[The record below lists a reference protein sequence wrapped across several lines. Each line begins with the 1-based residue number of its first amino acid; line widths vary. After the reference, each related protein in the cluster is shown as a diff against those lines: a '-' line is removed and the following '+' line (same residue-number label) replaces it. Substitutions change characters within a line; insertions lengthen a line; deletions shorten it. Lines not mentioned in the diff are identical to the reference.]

1 MNLRRGLFIF
11 MLLSLGVSFLVVRQS
26 LTPEALNVIFD
37 LDWSIA
43 AWIVPAILAAWCCD
57 AGRFLMVSK
66 AMGYRISFWRG
77 LTLTWLNYFGSAIT
91 PLQVGGG
98 PFQVYV
104 LYAQDKIPVGSGMAI
119 TMLRT
124 LMSTFML
131 SLLAPSALWLAP
143 ELLARYGLA
152 RGIYFYVCCL
162 SVVLWC
168 IVLSSVFRPR
178 WIQKVVGFFALRLKR
193 FHRLRKLPVLSIY
206 RRVGREM
213 MNYSHNL
220 RQAFHPGR
228 RRYCFLA
235 FLLSCGYLF
244 CIFSVLPIMVRALG
258 LSVPFDQAVSAQAML
273 MFTLY
278 FIPTPGGSGVAEGGA
293 AALFGMLV
301 PHSLAGVMAV
311 AWRFFTEHVAI
322 LIGGLV
328 ALRLIGLGRAG
339 QLIAGEETNLEK
351 KVQDE

>member
-26 LTPEALNVIFD
+26 LTPEALHVIFD

-66 AMGYRISFWRG
+66 AMGYRISLWRG
-77 LTLTWLNYFGSAIT
+77 LALTWLNYFGSAIT

-104 LYAQDKIPVGSGMAI
+104 LYAQDQIPVGSGMAI

-152 RGIYFYVCCL
+152 RGIYLLSVSGAMVHRAIICL
-162 SVVLWC
+162 SPALDPESGRVFCLAAQTVSSVEKTPC
-168 IVLSSVFRPR
+168 PVDLSS
-178 WIQKVVGFFALRLKR
+178 
-193 FHRLRKLPVLSIY
+193 S
-206 RRVGREM
+206 
-213 MNYSHNL
+213 
-220 RQAFHPGR
+220 
-228 RRYCFLA
+228 
-235 FLLSCGYLF
+235 
-244 CIFSVLPIMVRALG
+244 
-258 LSVPFDQAVSAQAML
+258 
-273 MFTLY
+273 
-278 FIPTPGGSGVAEGGA
+278 GSGD
-293 AALFGMLV
+293 
-301 PHSLAGVMAV
+301 
-311 AWRFFTEHVAI
+311 
-322 LIGGLV
+322 
-328 ALRLIGLGRAG
+328 
-339 QLIAGEETNLEK
+339 
-351 KVQDE
+351 DEL